1 MLGNDIVDLDLA
13 KIQSNWRRKNYL
25 DKIFTAEEQL
35 LISSAKRPDE
45 MVWLLWSMKES
56 AYKIYNR
63 KTGIRNFA
71 PKSLTCTIY
80 PNNDQ
85 IKGEVSINNDTYFT
99 ISNIQSKY
107 IHTIAAPANNKLEEI
122 KVVIYELPDHPYDYK
137 STKPCCVSHH
147 GLYLA
152 LVYNVSSL
160 DSLNA
165 KQKEA
170 GFVKV

>member
-35 LISSAKRPDE
+35 LISLAKNPDK

-71 PKSLTCTIY
+71 PKSLNCSIY
-80 PNNDQ
+80 SNTNP
-85 IKGEVSINNDTYFT
+85 IKGTVSIDNDTYFT
-99 ISNIQSKY
+99 KSNVESRY
-107 IHTIAAPANNKLEEI
+107 IHTIAAPIYGKLEEI
-122 KVVIYELPDHPYDYK
+122 KVAIYESPNHPGDYK
-137 STKPCCVSHH
+137 RTKPGCVSHH

-152 LVYNVSSL
+152 LVY
-160 DSLNA
+160 
-165 KQKEA
+165 
-170 GFVKV
+170 

>member
-25 DKIFTAEEQL
+25 DKIFTTEEQL

-71 PKSLTCTIY
+71 PKSLNCTIHANTY
-80 PNNDQ
+80 
-85 IKGEVSINNDTYFT
+85 GEVNINDNTYFT
-99 ISNIQSKY
+99 KSNIQTAFV
-107 IHTIAAPANNKLEEI
+107 HTIASPKHNKLEEI
-122 KVVIYELPDHPYDYK
+122 KIAIYEAPNHLFDYK
-137 STKPCCVSHH
+137 STNPGCVSHH
-147 GLYLA
+147 GRYLA
-152 LVYNVSSL
+152 LVY
-160 DSLNA
+160 
-165 KQKEA
+165 
-170 GFVKV
+170 

>member
-25 DKIFTAEEQL
+25 DKIFTTEEQL

-71 PKSLTCTIY
+71 PKSLNCTIH
-80 PNNDQ
+80 PNTDQ
-85 IKGEVSINNDTYFT
+85 IKGTVSIDNDTYFT
-99 ISNIQSKY
+99 KSDIQLQY
-107 IHTIAAPANNKLEEI
+107 IHTIAAPVYSKLGKI
-122 KVVIYELPDHPYDYK
+122 KVTIYESPNHPSDYK
-137 STKPCCVSHH
+137 STKPGCVSHH
-147 GLYLA
+147 GQYLA
-152 LVYNVSSL
+152 LVY
-160 DSLNA
+160 
-165 KQKEA
+165 
-170 GFVKV
+170 

>member
-35 LISSAKRPDE
+35 LIASAKRPDE

-71 PKSLTCTIY
+71 PKSLNCIIY
-80 PNNDQ
+80 PNTDQ
-85 IKGEVSINNDTYFT
+85 IKGIVNIENHTYFT
-99 ISNIQSKY
+99 KSDIQPQY
-107 IHTIAAPANNKLEEI
+107 IHTSAAPVCSALEEI
-122 KVVIYELPDHPYDYK
+122 IVTIYESPNHPSDYK
-137 STKPCCVSHH
+137 CTKPGCVSHH
-147 GLYLA
+147 GQYLA
-152 LVYNVSSL
+152 LVY
-160 DSLNA
+160 
-165 KQKEA
+165 
-170 GFVKV
+170 

>member
-63 KTGIRNFA
+63 KTGTRNFA
-71 PKSLTCTIY
+71 PKSLNCRVY
-80 PNNDQ
+80 ASVSE
-85 IKGEVSINNDTYFT
+85 IKGRVSIDNDTYFT
-99 ISNIQSKY
+99 KSDIQLQY
-107 IHTIAAPANNKLEEI
+107 IHTIAAPVYNRLEEI
-122 KVVIYELPDHPYDYK
+122 KVAIYELPNHPRDYK
-137 STKPCCVSHH
+137 STKPGSVSHH
-147 GLYLA
+147 GQYLA
-152 LVYNVSSL
+152 LVY
-160 DSLNA
+160 
-165 KQKEA
+165 
-170 GFVKV
+170 